1 VNELVA
7 LLRQV
12 ARLLLRQVRAARDA
26 SAVRA
31 DAGLLA
37 GTGHVRVLDVTAVPR
52 WQAWGLARRTAAE
65 VAAADAQAP
74 RIVVLAPP
82 ATAATFARAGLTV
95 ETPRTADQH
104 RRALARYGSGRTVRI
119 VPVAPGRPV
128 AVAPV
133 HVTVPPTAFEG
144 EVPDTPLFVGGTGRS
159 GTWALGG
166 LLGQHPA
173 MVTVHTE
180 LRFHAEQRAFSRL
193 LDGSLSPD
201 TYADEFL
208 DRYYG
213 LISPRD
219 GTAKGLQLVVSRWE
233 AKRAVAAFRRRAV
246 QDLPAAMGALV
257 HRLVDPYAR
266 ARRAAGWVE
275 TTPRNAAVADALTA
289 VLPRAH
295 VLHIVRDG
303 RDVAASMASMAW
315 GPDDP
320 VAALDLWAKGLRDSD
335 ASFRGADPARVH
347 VVRFEDLVVRDR
359 ARTLGGL
366 LDALGM
372 HDRDRIERQFESKL
386 DPARANI
393 GRWRRDVGADVA
405 AAVEARYRAVLDE
418 LADEGVG
425 CLPVPPDELERDVA
439 VTR

>member
-1 VNELVA
+1 MSEPVA

-12 ARLLLRQVRAARDA
+12 LGWLRRLAR
-26 SAVRA
+26 AVRGGA
-31 DAGLLA
+31 EVGGRAGALA

-52 WQAWGLARRTAAE
+52 WQAWGLARRTAGE
-65 VAAADAQAP
+65 VAAAADAP
-74 RIVVLAPP
+74 TLVVLAPRT
-82 ATAATFARAGLTV
+82 TAGIYARAGLAV
-95 ETPRTADQH
+95 ETPRTDEQ
-104 RRALARYGSGRTVRI
+104 RERALARYGSGRTVRV

-133 HVTVPPTAFEG
+133 HVTVPPVAFDG

-159 GTWALGG
+159 GTWALGR

-173 MVTVHTE
+173 LVTVHTE
-180 LRFHAEQRAFSRL
+180 LRFHAQQRVFSRL

-208 DRYYG
+208 ERYFG
-213 LISPRD
+213 LTSGD

-233 AKRAVAAFRRRAV
+233 ATRAIASFRRRADR
-246 QDLPAAMGALV
+246 DLPAAMRALV

-295 VLHIVRDG
+295 VLHTVRDG
-303 RDVAASMASMAW
+303 RDVAASMATMPW

-320 VAALDLWAKGLRDSD
+320 VAALDLWAEGLRASD
-335 ASFRGADPARVH
+335 AAFRAADPARVH

-359 ARTLGGL
+359 ERTLTTL
-366 LDALGM
+366 LDRLGM
-372 HDRDRIERQFESKL
+372 RDRERIQRQFETKL
-386 DPARANI
+386 DPTRANI

-405 AAVEARYRAVLDE
+405 AAIEARYRTVLAE

-425 CLPVPPDELERDVA
+425 CLPVAPDELARDVEVA
-439 VTR
+439 R